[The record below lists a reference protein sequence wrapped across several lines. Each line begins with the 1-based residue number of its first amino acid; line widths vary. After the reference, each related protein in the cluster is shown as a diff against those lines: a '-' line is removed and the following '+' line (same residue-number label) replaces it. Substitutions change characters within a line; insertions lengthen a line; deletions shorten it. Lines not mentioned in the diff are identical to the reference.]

1 MSFLSD
7 IYSIGAILY
16 KLFIGTAPDIE
27 ISNHISKKRLW
38 EKSPDQNVFIVPYF
52 FENLILSN
60 DMCYIVS
67 KLLCGTPKH
76 RYLSL
81 GQLKQDLLKLKEDLY
96 STPVLLRRV
105 LSHPVLP

>member
-1 MSFLSD
+1 
-7 IYSIGAILY
+7 
-16 KLFIGTAPDIE
+16 
-27 ISNHISKKRLW
+27 
-38 EKSPDQNVFIVPYF
+38 
-52 FENLILSN
+52 
-60 DMCYIVS
+60 VS